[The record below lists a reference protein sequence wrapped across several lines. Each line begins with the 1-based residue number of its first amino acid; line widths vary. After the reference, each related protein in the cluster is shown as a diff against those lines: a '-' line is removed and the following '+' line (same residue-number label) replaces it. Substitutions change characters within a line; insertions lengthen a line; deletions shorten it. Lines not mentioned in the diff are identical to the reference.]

1 MKGKRIVEL
10 ARELI
15 EVLADE
21 EIPFDVQE
29 IICEAIMFADHEL
42 LDDIYEGL
50 NEV

>member
-15 EVLADE
+15 EVLAEE

>member
-15 EVLADE
+15 EVLVEE

>member
-15 EVLADE
+15 EVLAEE

-50 NEV
+50 NEI